1 MASPSSLPSFPAL
14 PIAFT
19 QMELQKKKV
28 LINPNQP
35 LPVDFVPSAYSV
47 ICGRGKVCT
56 DSVGNR
62 RLKVIAGMFLE
73 RYSNASTK
81 ELKSM
86 IVTQIMD
93 ILEEACPNQQAQFVR
108 FSEGRW
114 WSIDHMAAREKVG
127 ALLRDCLH
135 TKYRSSNKAK
145 LARRRCTVTMTTSH
159 GSAAT
164 LPIKPS
170 YVKAMVEPTII
181 SVNPFETKLI
191 SDDELIFGRHFYSL
205 GDDEALTGALD
216 INKTVH
222 QDTRRP
228 KCFTS
233 RCA

>member
-1 MASPSSLPSFPAL
+1 MTSPSSLPSFLAL
-14 PIAFT
+14 PIAFN

-28 LINPNQP
+28 LINPNKP
-35 LPVDFVPSAYSV
+35 LPIDFVPSAYSV

-73 RYSNASTK
+73 RYSSASTK

-86 IVTQIMD
+86 IVSQIMD
-93 ILEEACPNQQAQFVR
+93 ILEEACPDQRGQFVR

-145 LARRRCTVTMTTSH
+145 LARRRCTMTTVSH
-159 GSAAT
+159 GST
-164 LPIKPS
+164 VELPITPS
-170 YVKAMVEPTII
+170 YAKPMEEPTIRAV
-181 SVNPFETKLI
+181 SPFETKPS

-205 GDDEALTGALD
+205 GDDEALTGTLD
-216 INKTVH
+216 IKKNVH
-222 QDTRRP
+222 QDTRKP

>member
-1 MASPSSLPSFPAL
+1 MTSPSSLPSFPAL
-14 PIAFT
+14 PVAFN
-19 QMELQKKKV
+19 QMELPKKKL
-28 LINPNQP
+28 LIDPTEP
-35 LPVDFVPSAYSV
+35 LPIDFVPSAYSV

-56 DSVGNR
+56 DSIGNR
-62 RLKVIAGMFLE
+62 RLKVIAGTFLE

-86 IVTQIMD
+86 IVSQIMD
-93 ILEEACPNQQAQFVR
+93 ILEEACPDQRGQFVR

-145 LARRRCTVTMTTSH
+145 LARRRYAMTTLTHS
-159 GSAAT
+159 
-164 LPIKPS
+164 LPTKPS
-170 YVKAMVEPTII
+170 YAKAADEPTIVPV
-181 SVNPFETKLI
+181 SPTETKSC
-191 SDDELIFGRHFYSL
+191 SDDDLIFGRHFFSL
-205 GDDEALTGALD
+205 GDEASTGTLD
-216 INKTVH
+216 INKAVH
-222 QDTRRP
+222 QATNRRP